1 MQETTEPR
9 RSLRRALV
17 GGVAIA
23 GVMLSTLVGVSAPA
37 QAADATVSVPN
48 TGTVGVQ
55 FNVVVSAPAD
65 AVNGDVSIQVFNN
78 GNAVGFASGGKM
90 QPIPGGATFTT
101 PYTPAQ
107 NGNFNFVATVTVDGN
122 TAYTANNSTNVA
134 SVTTTTSVNAPNT
147 VALNQPVN
155 LVATVAPTQGSF
167 QPRGTVQFAIQ
178 GGANIG
184 GPVQLNGG
192 TPSTATVS
200 WTPTS
205 LGSVNIVATYSPAS
219 SGGITP
225 AVCNNAC
232 TSAPDNVVVTSTGNA
247 VGLSVPNL
255 FVGVPSTLVATVFI
269 PSYAGSVVFTV
280 NGSAIGAAAPV
291 TAASVGT
298 AGVASV
304 VYTPAAVG
312 NVTLA
317 ATWTGNNGQTGTTSQ
332 TATVQTATGPDI
344 VTIDPNGDPAP
355 WSSSAPNLTP
365 PGNYVLGVK
374 TASGSAATLTISG
387 AGCALAGNTVTVTG
401 TSGSCVLNAK
411 TAGGNGFSP
420 GNSNFTL
427 ALTNGVQ
434 TAALAMPSSR
444 RVPKG
449 RTITLATP
457 SQGETNAG
465 QEISF
470 RVTAGRNN
478 CRLVYPASGA
488 VRMRKTGSGRC
499 TVVGT
504 APATGNYSP
513 FSISRTY
520 R

>member
-37 QAADATVSVPN
+37 QAAPGFQLSISPASGPIGGSQTVSV
-48 TGTVGVQ
+48 Q
-55 FNVVVSAPAD
+55 DAPD
-65 AVNGDVSIQVFNN
+65 FSSVSINFQFGSQTQTISVNTDTN
-78 GNAVGFASGGKM
+78 GNATATWIPAFAGG
-90 QPIPGGATFTT
+90 
-101 PYTPAQ
+101 YTAQAQ
-107 NGNFNFVATVTVDGN
+107 NPLLGGQPSNTVSGTIS
-122 TAYTANNSTNVA
+122 A
-134 SVTTTTSVNAPNT
+134 VTTTTTVAVPNT

-155 LVATVAPTQGSF
+155 LTATVRPSSGSYAPT
-167 QPRGTVQFAIQ
+167 GTVQFAIQ

-184 GPVQLNGG
+184 GPVALNGNN
-192 TPSTATVS
+192 PSTATVS

-205 LGSVNIVATYSPAS
+205 LGSVNIVATYSPATVN
-219 SGGITP
+219 GVQP

-232 TSAPDNVVVTSTGNA
+232 TSAAVNTVVTSSGSA
-247 VGLSVPNL
+247 VGITVPAL
-255 FVGVPSTLVATVFI
+255 FVGVPTTIVATVFV
-269 PSYAGSVVFTV
+269 PSYAGSVVFTA

-291 TAASVGT
+291 GPASTGPN
-298 AGVASV
+298 GVASIT
-304 VYTPAAVG
+304 YTPTALG
-312 NVTLA
+312 NVVIQ
-317 ATWTGNNGQTGTTSQ
+317 ATWTGNTGVTGSASQ
-332 TATVQTATGPDI
+332 TVAVQSASGADVITV
-344 VTIDPNGDPAP
+344 DPNNDPAP
-355 WSSSAPNLTP
+355 WSATAPNVTP

-387 AGCALAGNTVTVTG
+387 AGCALAGNTLTVTA

-411 TAGGNGFSP
+411 TAGGNGFTP
-420 GNSNFTL
+420 GNANFTL

-434 TAALAMPSSR
+434 TAQLAMPVSQR
-444 RVPKG
+444 IRKG

-457 SQGETNAG
+457 NQGETNAG

-470 RVTAGRNN
+470 VVTAGRNN

-499 TVVGT
+499 TVVGR
-504 APATGNYSP
+504 APATGSYGP